1 MINGFCRMWQN
12 PFAISPLELVLPGVP
27 CYFPPGQNEIF
38 CWQSGKLSYLPI
50 KFID

>member
-27 CYFPPGQNEIF
+27 CYFPRGGTKYFVGNPANCRIF
-38 CWQSGKLSYLPI
+38 L
-50 KFID
+50 